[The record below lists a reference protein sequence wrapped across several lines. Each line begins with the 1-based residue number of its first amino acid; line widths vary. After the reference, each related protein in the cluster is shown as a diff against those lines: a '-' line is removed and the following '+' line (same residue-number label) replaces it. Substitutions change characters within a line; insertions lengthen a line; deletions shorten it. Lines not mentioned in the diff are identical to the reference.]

1 MKEYKVIDKEL
12 EEVWRAQQ
20 ALLVLTPPPVVAD
33 SSDADEHDEDSE
45 DSGVFA
51 HYLAVIEQQGLN
63 ARAITL
69 KLKSLDV
76 AGQAT
81 VCPAD
86 LPEPCERESRGY
98 PAAALGV
105 LRKRL
110 ARVLTSTVRRTWK
123 QMRHRRVIA
132 TIPQMRQVMGTVKM
146 QMGWTLMLNESWG

>member
-1 MKEYKVIDKEL
+1 LKEYKAIDKEL
-12 EEVWRAQQ
+12 GEVWHAQQ

-76 AGQAT
+76 AGQ
-81 VCPAD
+81 
-86 LPEPCERESRGY
+86 GI
-98 PAAALGV
+98 
-105 LRKRL
+105 
-110 ARVLTSTVRRTWK
+110 RT
-123 QMRHRRVIA
+123 I
-132 TIPQMRQVMGTVKM
+132 
-146 QMGWTLMLNESWG
+146 NSSS